1 MYRASKLRY
10 PVPGI
15 LFMFVMVLLFLFPL
29 WTLVRLSG
37 SARSWFSGLSL
48 VWREQG
54 FLASL
59 ITSLHLALVSMF
71 ITAVVGT
78 IVAIAFRLFPIPG
91 RQFLLRAMELIV
103 AFPSFLVAFS
113 LIYLYGSRGAVTVG
127 IQQLLHLQQAPFDF
141 LYSQTGIVM
150 AEVTYYLPFMIRPLL
165 SAIELL
171 DGSLFE
177 AASSL
182 GAGRLRQIWR
192 VLLPLSLPGIT
203 AGAIL
208 CFLFILNEFGI
219 LLILGSQRTPTVPVS
234 IYNRAMVNL
243 DLPGASQEALL
254 MLVFVLVIYL
264 VYRFSYSRAERRF
277 SEKLQRL
284 SLDSAPLISKGRSA
298 RILGTATT
306 LLVAIAFFLPVA
318 VVLLSS
324 FAKNWVGTVLP
335 TSFTLH
341 WFTSLQWDD
350 WGSIITTLIIS
361 TIVSAIAAAV
371 GLLGAWLVANRQGGE
386 GGLYDTVLTLPQTV
400 PSVVIG
406 LSLLMAYDSGR
417 LNFSNSPIIVILA
430 QTTLV
435 LPTSYR
441 TIVVALTKL
450 PQSYSEAAQ
459 GLGASPMRAFV
470 RVTLPLLVP
479 ALKSAF
485 GLAFALSAGELGATM
500 MVYPPGF
507 ATAPIQIVQYVQRGY
522 YAQGA
527 ALSIVMLCVLMI
539 VLTLTAGEFRIP
551 FFRRRTRL
559 AERVESP
566 RKSSYNYEALTGK
579 EV

>member
-1 MYRASKLRY
+1 MYRASKWRR
-10 PVPGI
+10 PVPGVV
-15 LFMFVMVLLFLFPL
+15 FMFVMVLLFLFPL
-29 WTLVRLSG
+29 WTLARLSG
-37 SARSWFSGLSL
+37 SAGDWFSGFSKLWREEGFFASL
-48 VWREQG
+48 V
-54 FLASL
+54 S
-59 ITSLHLALVSMF
+59 SLHLALVSVL

-78 IVAIAFRLFPIPG
+78 MVAIAFRMFPIPG
-91 RQFLLRAMELIV
+91 RRFLLRAMELIV

-127 IQQLLHLQQAPFDF
+127 IQHLFHLQQPPFDF
-141 LYSQTGIVM
+141 LYSQTGIVL

-165 SAIELL
+165 ASIELL
-171 DGSLFE
+171 DASLFE

-182 GAGRLRQIWR
+182 GAGRIRQFRR

-234 IYNRAMVNL
+234 IYNLAMINL
-243 DLPGASQEALL
+243 DLPGASQEALF
-254 MLVFVLVIYL
+254 MLVCVLVIYF
-264 VYRFSYSRAERRF
+264 VYRLLYSRAERRF
-277 SEKLQRL
+277 SERLQQL
-284 SLDSAPLISKGRSA
+284 SLDSKPLISTGGSA
-298 RILGTATT
+298 RVFGSATT
-306 LLVAIAFFLPVA
+306 LVVTIAFFLPVA

-324 FAKNWVGTVLP
+324 FAQNWVGTVLP

-341 WFTSLQWDD
+341 WFMSLQWDD
-350 WGSIITTLIIS
+350 WGSIVTTLVIS
-361 TIVSAIAAAV
+361 TIVSVFSVVV
-371 GLLGAWLVANRQGGE
+371 GLLGAWLVANRRGVE
-386 GGLYDTVLTLPQTV
+386 RGLYDTVLTLPQTV

-406 LSLLMAYDSGR
+406 LSLLLAYDSGG
-417 LNFSNSPIIVILA
+417 LNFSNSPIIVIFA

-441 TIVVALTKL
+441 TIVTALTRL
-450 PQSYSEAAQ
+450 PQSYTEAAQ
-459 GLGASPMRAFV
+459 ALGASPMRSFV

-527 ALSIVMLCVLMI
+527 ALSIVMLGVLTI
-539 VLTLTAGEFRIP
+539 VLTLTAGGFRIP
-551 FFRRRTRL
+551 LLRRTSRRD
-559 AERVESP
+559 EGIETP
-566 RKSSYNYEALTGK
+566 RSTAYHYKMATRK